1 MMSDPINIDEIMQ
14 ELRNNAKNKSYPKE
28 AVAFDAVCARKKE
41 AEDSIFL
48 GSLWRGMFVIWTAVT
63 MWIMISL

>member
-28 AVAFDAVCARKKE
+28 QLHLMLCAPEKR
-41 AEDSIFL
+41 D
-48 GSLWRGMFVIWTAVT
+48 RGFRFF
-63 MWIMISL
+63 